1 MSLAHYSPEEVVF
14 LLGGVVQIDGF
25 ADGTFITIR
34 KSTPVYE
41 TVVSA
46 DGKVSRTQ
54 VDNPLYTVTLT
65 LAATASSNELLGTI
79 AFADR
84 KTNKAKMPLL
94 IRDHFG
100 NSLFYASLAWIEGI
114 PDTTYTT
121 EVSSRDWTFS
131 CIGVT
136 NIIGGNEGTNP
147 VPDFLAALGLEGMSA
162 LF

>member
-1 MSLAHYSPEEVVF
+1 MSSAHYSPEEVVF

-46 DGKVSRTQ
+46 DGQVSRTQ
-54 VDNPLYTVTLT
+54 VDNPLYTITLT
-65 LAATASSNELLGTI
+65 LASTASANEILGAI

-94 IRDHFG
+94 IRDHYG
-100 NSLFYASLAWIEGI
+100 QSLFYASLAWIEGI
-114 PDTTYTT
+114 PETSYAT
-121 EVSSRDWTFS
+121 EVTNRDWTFS

-136 NIIGGNEGTNP
+136 NIIGGNESTNP
-147 VPDFLAALGLEGMSA
+147 VPDFLAVLGLEALDA